1 MKNSIKLIL
10 QSCIKVTHSISAIF
24 IVLFTFFGNQS
35 YSQAVVGPYYV
46 SGPAT
51 LCDPNSTTGIYSILP
66 HFGVG
71 FLVDWTFTDNAT
83 SPATVT
89 HFNNVPNWA
98 TVSYTWL
105 QVNGM
110 GVGGTIQVDWE
121 HCDNQPFLQVVGCC
135 VEPSSI
141 DMVIEDGDLISNL
154 GLNSLNGNTIFVK
167 KEFII
172 DKSCSINNAH
182 FYMEQGARIIVSKNG
197 NGANVDLD
205 LTDCTF
211 EACHYMWQGI
221 TLQED
226 VKVASYGKCLFK
238 DAKWA
243 IKSNSGSDFY
253 LNNCDFTDNTYG
265 ISAIVENQLPEGNF
279 SITEC
284 NFNFSGAFKAGYPI
298 QIPIGTHPTAGIYME
313 NRHGIIGSNKYS
325 ANTFFDL
332 NTGIQLINS
341 TIQIYNA
348 NFEAIHTDGTF
359 TDEYMGSAIYTN
371 DEIGVSLNTFNP
383 LLVDG
388 THFIGGI
395 SYPLV
400 TFKDCDFGVY
410 AKNAQTII
418 YNCKME
424 NMITGFLAKGL
435 TNLKK
440 AYIGNSY
447 IEANVVGID
456 YLLNP
461 GALSLVANKN
471 TIYSTHSKA
480 RCIVAEETVMGNT
493 ALEIYE
499 NTLFNL
505 GKEAVD
511 VKFFRLP
518 VVKDN
523 TIQAYGALNPDFC
536 GISINNCNKANVACN
551 YVLGGGKNAANMNNH
566 GIRFTETTESFMDCN
581 TVDNTTKGIGFYGGC
596 TSSYMRDNK
605 IWNHSIGL
613 FVHSTGVTEPHTFKG
628 NQWLGSLLPPDYGA
642 RNDNTAAAGS
652 NQNNFIVYNGAG
664 IQYLPSLE
672 PSTPASWFQNIF
684 GTNYS
689 CTADICDPKKNQI
702 NQNSNLQVEQSI
714 ADGTY
719 ITEEFTDESLELA
732 KQYLFNKLQ
741 NDSFLLYQDSSFQA
755 FFTAQLSTTINTIQ
769 QVKTQVESLN
779 EYDVYFTTVIKTA
792 DSLLDQL
799 NDSLLLLDS
808 LRQLTILNDSILDFY
823 YASVRTHIN
832 NVQNT
837 VKQAMQMHELQHAGV
852 ANAAQSINT
861 IINSSKLIEQ
871 NEKVIATI
879 YLETVAIGIYNLNTN
894 QAAQVL
900 AIAQQCPYA
909 GGPAV
914 YKARILYQ
922 LVAPNSDYNDLVA
935 CISQGYLRKANSK
948 VKYYKANSE
957 DVFKLGITPNPAI
970 NEVVV
975 YFESSFSRDN
985 NLEILNTK
993 GELIQKI
1000 TLPSNK
1006 ENCTINTSNYK
1017 NGIYYVKFHSDN
1029 MPTRII
1035 KLVIIK

>member
-10 QSCIKVTHSISAIF
+10 QSCVIVKQSISVIF
-24 IVLFTFFGNQS
+24 IILFTFFGNQTF
-35 YSQAVVGPYYV
+35 SQAVPFYI

-51 LCDPNSTTGIYSILP
+51 LCDPNGTTGIYRILP
-66 HFGVG
+66 QPGIG
-71 FLVDWTFTDNAT
+71 QTATWTFTDYYT

-89 HFNNVPNWA
+89 ILTGLNINPQ
-98 TVSYTWL
+98 TYTWGL
-105 QVNGM
+105 LNGVA
-110 GVGGTIQVDWE
+110 VGGTIEVTYE
-121 HCDNQPFLQVVGCC
+121 ECPNEPFLEVVACC
-135 VEPSSI
+135 VDPSSFNTI
-141 DMVIEDGDLISNL
+141 VEDGELISNL

-182 FYMEQGARIIVSKNG
+182 FYMEQGAHIIVSKNG

-211 EACHYMWQGI
+211 EACNYMWRGI

-226 VKVASYGKCLFK
+226 VKVSSYGKCVFK
-238 DAKWA
+238 DATWA
-243 IKSNSGSDFY
+243 INSHAGSDFY
-253 LNNCDFTDNTYG
+253 LNKCDFTNNIFG
-265 ISAIVENQLPEGNF
+265 ISALIENPFPEGNF
-279 SITEC
+279 TITDC
-284 NFNFSGAFKAGYPI
+284 NFNFSGALKASYPT

-447 IEANVVGID
+447 IEANGVGID

-461 GALSLVANKN
+461 GAFSLVANKN

-480 RCIVAEETVMGNT
+480 RCIVAEDIVIGNT

-499 NTLFNL
+499 NTLFNM
-505 GKEAVD
+505 GKEAID
-511 VKFFRLP
+511 VKFFKLP

-551 YVLGGGKNAANMNNH
+551 YVLGGGKNAANINNN
-566 GIRFTETTESFMDCN
+566 GISFTETTESFMDCN

-596 TSSYMRDNK
+596 SSTKMRGNT
-605 IWNHSIGL
+605 ILNHNLGL
-613 FVHSTGVTEPHTFKG
+613 FVHSTGVIGLQNLNG
-628 NQWLGSLLPPDYGA
+628 NRWLGNITTPDYGA
-642 RNDNTAAAGS
+642 SNDNIGAAGIGPEKI
-652 NQNNFIVYNGAG
+652 NVNTNGG
-664 IQYLPSLE
+664 LNPEFTTTVNPNTSSL
-672 PSTPASWFQNIF
+672 WFNIIP
-684 GTNYS
+684 GTNFQ
-689 CTADICDPKKNQI
+689 CTADICDPKKNQS
-702 NQNSNLQVEQSI
+702 NSNSNLLVEQSI

-719 ITEEFTDESLELA
+719 TTEEFTDESQDLA

-741 NDSFLLYQDSSFQA
+741 NDSILLYQDSSFQA

-792 DSLLDQL
+792 DSLLGQL

-808 LRQLTILNDSILDFY
+808 LRQLSILNDSILDFS
-823 YASVRTHIN
+823 YASLRAQIS

-837 VKQAMQMHELQHAGV
+837 VQQAIQMHRLQQTGV
-852 ANAAQSINT
+852 ASSAQSINSS
-861 IINSSKLIEQ
+861 INSSKLVEQ
-871 NEKVIATI
+871 NEKVIASI
-879 YLETVAIGIYNLNTN
+879 YLETVAIGLYYLNSN
-894 QAAQVL
+894 QAALVL
-900 AIAQQCPYA
+900 AIAQQCPYS

-914 YKARILYQ
+914 YKARILNQ
-922 LVAPNSDYNDLVA
+922 LVAPNTEYNDFATCL
-935 CISQGYLRKANSK
+935 SQGYLRKAITRK
-948 VKYYKANSE
+948 IVKELYSDENAKFA
-957 DVFKLGITPNPAI
+957 VVPNPAI
-970 NEVVV
+970 NEVTFYYQNFNSNNSILEIIDIAGNLIEKIQLPLDANSLVYNTEQLINGV
-975 YFESSFSRDN
+975 YFIKFSSVN
-985 NLEILNTK
+985 QAAIINK
-993 GELIQKI
+993 LIIAK
-1000 TLPSNK
+1000 
-1006 ENCTINTSNYK
+1006 
-1017 NGIYYVKFHSDN
+1017 
-1029 MPTRII
+1029 
-1035 KLVIIK
+1035 